1 MLWHIHNLKKKSVLR
16 NTSIKNEFTE
26 DGSDS
31 GFTVAKG
38 RINESVNR
46 SKEKA
51 DAMS

>member
-1 MLWHIHNLKKKSVLR
+1 MAHTQLKKKSVLR

-26 DGSDS
+26 DGFGS

-46 SKEKA
+46 SKEIA
-51 DAMS
+51 DAVA